1 MDKKTAWIIDIET
14 YPNVFLFAVV
24 RGDGKHKNV
33 FEVSDRLN
41 EMPRILAC
49 MKHLEDNKHCMVSFN
64 GVGFDY
70 PILHQLIAAPEKL
83 PKTGKAVAA
92 KVWKLAQKQID
103 SFKDGG
109 FGNTIKADEVIVKQM
124 DLYRIWHFNNK
135 AKATSLKLLEF
146 NMKMDNIED
155 LPFEV
160 GTELNHQQ
168 IDELKAYN
176 LHDITATLRFF
187 DASQEQIDFRLD
199 LGQKYGKDW
208 INCDDTKIGAEYF
221 AMRLEEAG
229 VKLKEYK
236 DGKLV
241 MRQTKRDRIK
251 IADCLFDYYD
261 FKRPEFIAVMNWFKA
276 QVITETKGVFS
287 DIEEHDL
294 GEVAKYAVLET
305 KRKKFKAKPTDD
317 EIAAFKKEHP
327 LGWIEEE
334 ELKATEYALDANG
347 EFIMEYPTDE
357 DGSPDLTKK
366 PKKKRI
372 PKKSYWGCWRVAE
385 TLNVVL
391 DGFRFDFGTGGI
403 HGSVEN
409 KVIDENSSY
418 QIIDAD
424 VSSMYPNLAI
434 SNNVYPEH
442 LSSSFCDIYKDM
454 YEQRKNFPKG
464 SAENGMLK
472 LALNG
477 TYGKSNDKYS
487 IFYDPMFTMKI
498 TINGQL
504 SLCLLAEKLLEIP
517 KLKIIQVNTDGITVA
532 LLRRFKEQYNSICS
546 VWQQQVKLDLEF
558 VDYSRMIIRDVNNY
572 ISLYTNGKVKR
583 KGAYQ
588 YEGLGWHQNQGGLI
602 IPMAAEA
609 EMLHGI
615 LAREFIEQKLQDPE
629 SIWDFMLRTKVPRN
643 SKLVL
648 VMPDGTEVKQ
658 QNVCRYYV
666 SNEGGKLVKIMPPLE
681 EGGEERRLSIE
692 AAWTIQPCNNLRPI
706 LANPLDIRRSINVDY
721 YATEAEK
728 LVIRREPKEPS
739 DSVSKQPK
747 E

>member
-49 MKHLEDNKHCMVSFN
+49 LKHLDDNQHYMVSFN

-70 PILHQLIAAPEKL
+70 PILHQLIAAPEKI

-146 NMKMDNIED
+146 NMQMDNIED
-155 LPFEV
+155 LPFAV
-160 GTELNHQQ
+160 GSELNHEQ

-176 LHDITATLRFF
+176 LHDIMATLRFF

-221 AMRLEEAG
+221 AMRLEESG

-241 MRQTKRDRIK
+241 MRQTKRDKIK

-276 QVITETKGVFS
+276 QVIMETKGVFS
-287 DIEEHDL
+287 DIEEHNL

-305 KRKKFKAKPTDD
+305 KRKKFKGKPTD
-317 EIAAFKKEHP
+317 EEVAAFKKEHP
-327 LGWIEEE
+327 LGWVEEE
-334 ELKATEYALDANG
+334 ELKATEYALDEDGNS
-347 EFIMEYPTDE
+347 IMEYPVDA

-366 PKKKRI
+366 QKKKRI
-372 PKKSYWGCWRVAE
+372 PKKSYWACWRIVE
-385 TLNVVL
+385 TLNAVV
-391 DGFRFDFGTGGI
+391 DGFRFDFGTGGL
-403 HGSVEN
+403 HGSIEN
-409 KVIDENSSY
+409 KIAKETSVY
-418 QIIDAD
+418 QLIDAD
-424 VSSMYPNLAI
+424 VSSMYPNIAI
-434 SNNVYPEH
+434 SNRVYPEH
-442 LSSSFCDIYKDM
+442 LGETFCDIYKDM
-454 YEQRKNFPKG
+454 YEQRKNFAKG
-464 SAENGMLK
+464 TAENAMLK

-532 LLRRFKEQYNSICS
+532 LPREYKEDYDRICKD
-546 VWQQQVKLDLEF
+546 WQKQVKLELEF
-558 VDYSRMIIRDVNNY
+558 VDYSNMIIRDVNNY
-572 ISLYTNGKVKR
+572 IAVYTNGKVKR

-602 IPMAAEA
+602 IQKAAEA
-609 EMLHGI
+609 EMLEGI
-615 LAREFIEQKLQDPE
+615 PVRVFIEQKMLDQD
-629 SIWDFMLRTKVPRN
+629 SKWDFMLRTKVPR
-643 SKLVL
+643 SSRLVM
-648 VMPDGTEVKQ
+648 VMPDGTEVQQ

-666 SNEGGKLVKIMPPLE
+666 SKEGGKLVKIMPPLE
-681 EGGEERRLSIE
+681 EGAEERRLSIE
-692 AAWTIQPCNNLRPI
+692 AAWNVKTCNNI
-706 LANPLDIRRSINVDY
+706 LDFQNDIDVDY
-721 YATEAEK
+721 YASEAEK
-728 LVIRREPKEPS
+728 LVVRK
-739 DSVSKQPK
+739 
-747 E
+747 